1 MTSNPPQSDQL
12 LAIFS
17 AARAAHLT
25 DPMPSAA
32 LRKERLSRLET
43 ALLKYEPELVA
54 AMNADFRHRSEADS
68 SIFDITVPLG
78 DIRRN
83 RRSVKRWMKPR
94 KVGVPLHLK
103 PARGRIIPQPKGV
116 VGVISPWNFPVYLA
130 IAPIAAALAAGNR
143 VMLKPSELT
152 PKTSEVMA
160 RMIADTFEPTEVS
173 VCIGGVEL
181 SQEFSNVPFDHLFF
195 TGSTRVGRE
204 VAIAAARNLTPV
216 TLELGGKSPAI
227 IGEHASIDYSARRI
241 AFGKV
246 ANAGQICVAPDYVL
260 LPRNQLEAFATAMEA
275 AVHNFFP
282 EGPQSPD
289 YTGIVNDNHLSRLHE
304 LVADAKAAG
313 AEVRELLPKNTEHA
327 KGKMNP
333 TLVLNPPKDSRIMRE
348 EIFRPVMPLIT
359 YDSPEEARGFVNSR
373 PSPLALYVFSD
384 GRQERDFWLNGTLS
398 GGACVNETAFH
409 VVADT
414 MPFGGVGESGMGSYH
429 GKAGFDQLSHLK
441 SVLIQPKLNGA
452 FAFNP
457 PAGGFNKFVGKVL
470 RKIV

>member
-1 MTSNPPQSDQL
+1 MTSNISQTDNLS
-12 LAIFS
+12 AIFS

-25 DPMPSAA
+25 DPMPSVE

-43 ALLKYEPELVA
+43 ALLKYETELVA
-54 AMNADFRHRSEADS
+54 AMNEDFRHRSDADS
-68 SIFDITVPLG
+68 SIFDITIPLG

-94 KVGVPLHLK
+94 RVGVPLHLK

-130 IAPIAAALAAGNR
+130 VAPIAAALAAGNR

-152 PKTSEVMA
+152 PKTSDVMA
-160 RMIADTFEPTEVS
+160 RMISDLFDPTEVS
-173 VCIGGVEL
+173 VCTGGVEL
-181 SQEFSNVPFDHLFF
+181 SQAFSSLPFDHLFF

-204 VAIAAARNLTPV
+204 VAVSAARNLTPV

-227 IGEHASIDYSARRI
+227 LGEHASLDYSARRI
-241 AFGKV
+241 AFGKI

-260 LPRNQLEAFATAMEA
+260 LPRNQLEAFATAMES
-275 AVHNFFP
+275 AVHDFFP
-282 EGPQSPD
+282 AGPQSPD
-289 YTGIVNDNHLSRLHE
+289 YTGILNDNHLNRLQG
-304 LVADAKAAG
+304 LVTEAKAAG
-313 AEVRELLPKNTEHA
+313 AEVRELLPKDAAHA
-327 KGKMNP
+327 SGKMTP
-333 TLVLNPPKDSRIMRE
+333 TLILNPPLDSRVMRE
-348 EIFRPVMPLIT
+348 EIFGPVLPLVT
-359 YDSPEEARGFVNSR
+359 YDTAEEARSFVNSR

-384 GRQERDFWLNGTLS
+384 DQKEREFWLNGTLS

-452 FAFNP
+452 FVFNP
-457 PAGGFNKFVGKVL
+457 PVSGFNRFVAKAL

>member
-1 MTSNPPQSDQL
+1 MTSNPPQSDHL

-25 DPMPSAA
+25 NPMPSAA

-83 RRSVKRWMKPR
+83 RRSVKHWMKPR

-181 SQEFSNVPFDHLFF
+181 SQEFSNLPFDHLFF

-227 IGEHASIDYSARRI
+227 IGEQASIDYSARRI

-260 LPRNQLEAFATAMEA
+260 LPRNQVEAFATAMET

-282 EGPQSPD
+282 DGPQSPD
-289 YTGIVNDNHLSRLHE
+289 YTGIVNDSHLNRLRE
-304 LVADAKAAG
+304 LVADAKTAG
-313 AEVRELLPKNTEHA
+313 AEVRELLPNNTEHA
-327 KGKMNP
+327 KGKMTP

-348 EIFRPVMPLIT
+348 EIFGPVLPLIT
-359 YDSPEEARGFVNSR
+359 YDSPEEARDFVNSR